1 LHSLTAMLRFGLSR
15 LSLGVGAVG
24 LASAAALT
32 ARPAEA
38 SFFGSKPKNI
48 AIHYF
53 PIQGPAE
60 PARLAL
66 VLGGIPFEDVR
77 HKRPAMIEM
86 RDSGELPYGQLPIM
100 YVDGKKLSQSVAIGQ
115 WCAKQAG
122 LVPKDDFEAATVDS
136 IVQFIL
142 QDVRERVIRPSMSDE
157 LDAAKKAAMRKEC
170 HEKLL
175 PAKFAMLEKQVGD
188 KGFLVGDKVTMA
200 DLHFYVLANWIG
212 MGVLDGITGD
222 CLRPFPKLTA
232 LVKSLNEVPEIKKWN
247 SEKNP
252 KLPCY

>member
-1 LHSLTAMLRFGLSR
+1 MLRFNLSR

-60 PARLAL
+60 TARLAL
-66 VLGGIPFEDVR
+66 VLGGIAFEDVR

-212 MGVLDGITGD
+212 MGVLDGITGEV
-222 CLRPFPKLTA
+222 RPASPARSPRSPRRRHRHPANALTSPA
-232 LVKSLNEVPEIKKWN
+232 
-247 SEKNP
+247 
-252 KLPCY
+252 